1 MWLFHEIENNI
12 TRSKMSNREMVKEMT
27 KDEAVTVMLDS
38 INADNLALGLQA
50 GLNEEDLKKQIEQ
63 SQQSLA
69 FMMSNIY
76 DKLKTSGA
84 IA

>member
-1 MWLFHEIENNI
+1 MG
-12 TRSKMSNREMVKEMT
+12 MT
-27 KDEAVTVMLDS
+27 KEEAVNIMMES

-50 GLNEEDLKKQIEQ
+50 GLEESALKSQIEQ
-63 SQQSLA
+63 SQPSLG

-76 DKLKTSGA
+76 DKLQAGGV

>member
-1 MWLFHEIENNI
+1 
-12 TRSKMSNREMVKEMT
+12 MT
-27 KDEAVTVMLDS
+27 KEEAVNIMMES

-50 GLNEEDLKKQIEQ
+50 GLEESALKSQIEQ
-63 SQQSLA
+63 SQPSLG

-76 DKLKTSGA
+76 DKLKESGA

>member
-1 MWLFHEIENNI
+1 MG
-12 TRSKMSNREMVKEMT
+12 MT
-27 KDEAVTVMLDS
+27 KDEAVSIMMES

-50 GLNEEDLKKQIEQ
+50 GLEESALKAQIDQ
-63 SQQSLA
+63 SQPSLG

-76 DKLKTSGA
+76 DKLQAGGV